1 MINKE
6 NLVINED
13 EIQIIGKCN
22 SFPVCYIKIVKCSNK
37 ELNYDANFN
46 NGKKISATNN
56 SRETNVVTNK
66 KNLENNVTI
75 N

>member
-1 MINKE
+1 MMIKKV
-6 NLVINED
+6 NLLINED

-22 SFPVCYIKIVKCSNK
+22 SFSVCYIKIVKCSNK
-37 ELNYDANFN
+37 KLNYDANFN
-46 NGKKISATNN
+46 NRKKISATNN

-66 KNLENNVTI
+66 KKENNVTI